1 MKKYIEPNFSIIEL
15 DLEDVILLSMIDR
28 DIDVFDEIPFDE
40 TI

>member
-1 MKKYIEPNFSIIEL
+1 MKKYITPNFSVFEL
-15 DLEDVILLSMIDR
+15 DLEDVILISMIGK